1 MLEEESLVTIYF
13 YAKCSKCRESLCLL
27 EENDER
33 VELVEYMKKA
43 LTREQLTA
51 LIEQL
56 QITPFDL
63 VRTKEEIFQKKFS
76 KRSKSRFDWIGAMI
90 KYPELMERPIVVK
103 NKRAV
108 IGRPPSKVLDLL

>member
-1 MLEEESLVTIYF
+1 
-13 YAKCSKCRESLCLL
+13 
-27 EENDER
+27 
-33 VELVEYMKKA
+33 VEVVEYMKDT

-51 LIEQL
+51 LIDL
-56 QITPFDL
+56 LKIAPYDL
-63 VRTKEEIFQKKFS
+63 VRTKEEIFQKKFG
-76 KRSKSRFDWIGAMI
+76 KRSKTRYDWIGAMI